1 MGAKTW
7 IENLLTE
14 IFMKRLIS
22 IYTEHK
28 NSVQFYLRTTMENF
42 HPTSLAL
49 KDMRRFFE
57 FEKAAE
63 VIYAV
68 NATFIQSTPS
78 FGRNYCDED
87 RDGTDKSFYFKW
99 VSFAEESI
107 HISNPYLHH
116 VTGLPTLTA
125 VKRDQD
131 RYIVVD
137 FDMLKLLEELRL
149 VEHNSGFEKIN
160 TLVMGSGGILLGLV
174 SIFLILYGA
183 YIFFSMLFSPHTGE
197 IVMHEIFTSIISITI
212 GLAIYDLAKTL
223 IENEVLFKTFNYGN
237 DLQSKT
243 LSKFLTSIII
253 ALSIESLMA
262 VFKIVLDDY
271 SKLINAFYLI
281 IGVTLL
287 IVGTGIY
294 NQLSRQVK

>member
-1 MGAKTW
+1 
-7 IENLLTE
+7 
-14 IFMKRLIS
+14 MKRIIN

-28 NSVQFYLRTTMENF
+28 NSVQFYVRTTMENF
-42 HPTSLAL
+42 HPISTDP

-63 VIYAV
+63 FIYGV
-68 NATFIQSTPS
+68 NADFIQVTPS
-78 FGRNYCDED
+78 VGRKYIDES

-99 VSFAEESI
+99 VSFKEEPI

-116 VTGLPTLTA
+116 ITGLPTLTA
-125 VKRDQD
+125 VKRDND
-131 RYIVVD
+131 HYLVAD

-149 VEHNSGFEKIN
+149 VEHNSGFEKVN
-160 TLVMGSGGILLGLV
+160 TFVMGSGGLLLGIV
-174 SIFLILYGA
+174 SVFLIFYGGYIFL
-183 YIFFSMLFSPHTGE
+183 SMLISSESGE
-197 IVMHEIFTSIISITI
+197 AVMHKIFTSIISITI

-237 DLQSKT
+237 DLQSKA

-281 IGVTLL
+281 LGVTLL
-287 IVGTGIY
+287 IIGTGIY
-294 NQLSRQVK
+294 NQFSRQGK

>member
-1 MGAKTW
+1 
-7 IENLLTE
+7 
-14 IFMKRLIS
+14 MKRIIS

-28 NSVQFYLRTTMENF
+28 NSVQFYLRTTMANF
-42 HPTSLAL
+42 HPLSSDE

-57 FEKAAE
+57 CDQSAE
-63 VIYAV
+63 VIYSV
-68 NATFIQSTPS
+68 DNSFIQSSPN
-78 FGRNYCDED
+78 FGRNYIDED
-87 RDGTDKSFYFKW
+87 RKGADKSFYFKW
-99 VSFAEESI
+99 VSFIDEPI

-116 VTGLPTLTA
+116 VTGLPSLTA
-125 VKRDQD
+125 VKQEND
-131 RYIVVD
+131 RYLVAD

-149 VEHNSGFEKIN
+149 IEHNSAFEKIN
-160 TLVMGSGGILLGLV
+160 RFVMGSGGLLLGLV
-174 SIFLILYGA
+174 SVFLIFYGA
-183 YIFFSMLFSPHTGE
+183 YIFLSMLTSSLSKE
-197 IVMHEIFTSIISITI
+197 LIMHEIFTSIISITI

-237 DLQSKT
+237 DLQNKT

-271 SKLINAFYLI
+271 SQLINAFYLI

-294 NQLSRQVK
+294 NQLSRQKK

>member
-1 MGAKTW
+1 
-7 IENLLTE
+7 
-14 IFMKRLIS
+14 MKRIIS

-28 NSVQFYLRTTMENF
+28 NSVQFYLRMTMEKF
-42 HPTSLAL
+42 HPLSLGSQ
-49 KDMRRFFE
+49 DMRRFFE
-57 FEKAAE
+57 SEKAAE

-68 NATFIQSTPS
+68 NETFVQSSPS
-78 FGRNYCDED
+78 FGRNYIDED
-87 RDGTDKSFYFKW
+87 RHGADKSFYFKW
-99 VSFAEESI
+99 VSFAEEAI

-116 VTGLPTLTA
+116 ITGLPTLTA
-125 VKRDQD
+125 VKQENG
-131 RYIVVD
+131 RYIVAD

-149 VEHNSGFEKIN
+149 IEHNSAFEKIN
-160 TLVMGSGGILLGLV
+160 RLVMGSGGLLLGIV
-174 SIFLILYGA
+174 SVFLIFYGA
-183 YIFFSMLFSPHTGE
+183 YIFYRMLISPFSGE
-197 IVMHEIFTSIISITI
+197 VVMHEIFTSIISITI

-287 IVGTGIY
+287 IIGTGIY
-294 NQLSRQVK
+294 NQFSRQSK

>member
-1 MGAKTW
+1 
-7 IENLLTE
+7 
-14 IFMKRLIS
+14 MKRIIS

-28 NSVQFYLRTTMENF
+28 NSVQFYLRTTMANF
-42 HPTSLAL
+42 HPLSSDE

-57 FEKAAE
+57 CDQSAE
-63 VIYAV
+63 VIYSV
-68 NATFIQSTPS
+68 DNAFIQSSPNI
-78 FGRNYCDED
+78 GRNYIDED
-87 RDGTDKSFYFKW
+87 RNGADKSFYFKW
-99 VSFAEESI
+99 VSFIDEPI

-125 VKRDQD
+125 VKQEND
-131 RYIVVD
+131 RYLVAD

-149 VEHNSGFEKIN
+149 IEHNSAFEKIN
-160 TLVMGSGGILLGLV
+160 RFVMGCGGLLLGLV
-174 SIFLILYGA
+174 SVFLIFYGA
-183 YIFFSMLFSPHTGE
+183 YIFLAMLSSSLSKE
-197 IVMHEIFTSIISITI
+197 LIMHEIFTSIISITI

-237 DLQSKT
+237 DLQNKT

-271 SKLINAFYLI
+271 SQLINAFYLI

-287 IVGTGIY
+287 IVGTGVY
-294 NQLSRQVK
+294 NQLSRQKK

>member
-1 MGAKTW
+1 
-7 IENLLTE
+7 
-14 IFMKRLIS
+14 MKRIIS

-28 NSVQFYLRTTMENF
+28 NSVQYYLRTAMAHF
-42 HPTSLAL
+42 HPISNDE
-49 KDMRRFFE
+49 KDLRRFFE
-57 FEKAAE
+57 CEKAAE
-63 VIYAV
+63 VIYSV
-68 NATFIQSTPS
+68 NSTFIQSSPN
-78 FGRNYCDED
+78 FGRNYVDEE
-87 RDGTDKSFYFKW
+87 RNGADKSFYFKW
-99 VSFAEESI
+99 VSFIDEPI

-116 VTGLPTLTA
+116 ATGLPTLTA
-125 VKRDQD
+125 VKQENNH
-131 RYIVVD
+131 YIVVD

-149 VEHNSGFEKIN
+149 IEHNSAFEKIN
-160 TLVMGSGGILLGLV
+160 RLVMGCGGLLLGLV
-174 SIFLILYGA
+174 SVFLIFYGA
-183 YIFFSMLFSPHTGE
+183 YIFLDMLISSISKE
-197 IVMHEIFTSIISITI
+197 LIMHEIFTSIISITI

-271 SKLINAFYLI
+271 SQLINAFYLI

-287 IVGTGIY
+287 IIGTGIY
-294 NQLSRQVK
+294 NQLSRPKK

>member
-1 MGAKTW
+1 
-7 IENLLTE
+7 
-14 IFMKRLIS
+14 MKRIIS

-28 NSVQFYLRTTMENF
+28 NSVQFYLRTTMEKF
-42 HPTSLAL
+42 HPLSLDPQ
-49 KDMRRFFE
+49 DMRRFFE
-57 FEKAAE
+57 SEKAAE

-68 NATFIQSTPS
+68 NETFVQSSPS
-78 FGRNYCDED
+78 FGRNYIDED
-87 RDGTDKSFYFKW
+87 RHGTDKSFYFKW
-99 VSFAEESI
+99 VSFAEEAI

-116 VTGLPTLTA
+116 ITGLPTLTA
-125 VKRDQD
+125 VKQENG
-131 RYIVVD
+131 RYIVAD

-149 VEHNSGFEKIN
+149 IEHNSAFEKIN
-160 TLVMGSGGILLGLV
+160 RLVMGSGGLLLGVV
-174 SIFLILYGA
+174 SVFLIFYGA
-183 YIFFSMLFSPHTGE
+183 YIFYRMLISPFSGE
-197 IVMHEIFTSIISITI
+197 VVMHEIFTSIISITI

-223 IENEVLFKTFNYGN
+223 IENEVLFKTFSYGN

-287 IVGTGIY
+287 IIGTGIY
-294 NQLSRQVK
+294 NQFSRQSK

>member
-1 MGAKTW
+1 
-7 IENLLTE
+7 
-14 IFMKRLIS
+14 MKRIIS

-28 NSVQFYLRTTMENF
+28 NSIQFYLRMCMENF
-42 HPTSLAL
+42 HPLSTDT

-57 FEKAAE
+57 TDKSAE

-68 NATFIQSTPS
+68 NNAFIQISPS
-78 FGRNYCDED
+78 YGRNYIDED
-87 RDGTDKSFYFKW
+87 RKDTDKSFYFKW
-99 VSFAEESI
+99 VNFEEDFI
-107 HISNPYLHH
+107 HTSNPYLHH
-116 VTGLPTLTA
+116 VTGLPTLTV
-125 VKRDQD
+125 VKKENDS
-131 RYIVVD
+131 YLVID

-149 VEHNSGFEKIN
+149 IEHNSAYEQIN
-160 TLVMGSGGILLGLV
+160 RFVMGSGGLLLGIVSVFLIFYGGYIFYSMLV
-174 SIFLILYGA
+174 SP
-183 YIFFSMLFSPHTGE
+183 FSAE
-197 IVMHEIFTSIISITI
+197 AVMHQIFTSIISITI

-237 DLQSKT
+237 DLQNKT

-294 NQLSRQVK
+294 NRLSRQTK

>member
-1 MGAKTW
+1 
-7 IENLLTE
+7 
-14 IFMKRLIS
+14 MKRIIS
-22 IYTEHK
+22 IYTDNK
-28 NSVQFYLRTTMENF
+28 NSVQFYMRTTMENF
-42 HPTSLAL
+42 HPLSS
-49 KDMRRFFE
+49 DVRDFNRFFE

-63 VIYAV
+63 IIYGV
-68 NATFIQSTPS
+68 NASFVQSTPS
-78 FGRNYCDED
+78 FGRKYVDES

-99 VSFAEESI
+99 VSFQDESI

-125 VKRDQD
+125 VKRDGND
-131 RYIVVD
+131 YIVVD

-149 VEHNSGFEKIN
+149 IEHNSAFEKIN
-160 TLVMGSGGILLGLV
+160 TYIMGGGGILLAIV
-174 SIFLILYGA
+174 SVFLILYGGF
-183 YIFFSMLFSPHTGE
+183 IFFHMLVSNNTAE
-197 IVMHEIFTSIISITI
+197 SVMHEIFTSVISITI
-212 GLAIYDLAKTL
+212 GLAIYDLAKNIL
-223 IENEVLFKTFNYGN
+223 ENDVLFKTFNYGN

-281 IGVTLL
+281 VGVTLL
-287 IVGTGIY
+287 IIGTGVY
-294 NQLSRQVK
+294 NMLSRKSK